1 MPSSSRAAAAAPL
14 NRSRWAGVPAEARQA
29 ERRAQLI
36 EAGLELLGT
45 EGDAGTTVR
54 AVCQKARLNPRYFY
68 ESFADRDAL
77 LVGVYDRVVAELAAA
92 VAEANAP
99 HVGDPVASLR
109 AGIDTIVRFVAADP
123 RRAKVLYN
131 EALGNEALNRR
142 RIDTNHAL
150 MESLVAMSREQRR
163 PTAASE
169 RVASVGAAVAVGGL
183 SELIL
188 AWLEGRIDIEIDQL
202 VDDAV
207 AMFLAIGETAAR
219 IGGTKVRGTKPR

>member
-1 MPSSSRAAAAAPL
+1 M
-14 NRSRWAGVPAEARQA
+14 PAEERAA
-29 ERRAQLI
+29 ERRVQLLW
-36 EAGLELLGT
+36 AAFDLLGT

-68 ESFADRDAL
+68 ESFADRDEL
-77 LVGVYDRVVAELAAA
+77 LVAVYDHIVAELGDTVAAA
-92 VAEANAP
+92 MVSAGDDPEAAT
-99 HVGDPVASLR
+99 R
-109 AGIDTIVRFVAADP
+109 AGIGTIIRYIAEDP
-123 RRAKVLYN
+123 RRARVLYN

-150 MESLVAMSREQRR
+150 METLVAVTRPSRK

-169 RVASVGAAVAVGGL
+169 RVASVAAAMLVGGM

-188 AWLEGRIDIEIDQL
+188 AWLEGRIDIELDQL

-207 AMFLAIGETAAR
+207 AMFLGIGETAAR
-219 IGGTKVRGTKPR
+219 MGE